1 MTIQSQESEPEVCGN
16 VFGNIRIRL
25 VNEEY
30 GARKQMVRV
39 HAFPTLAL
47 LPIAVTGILVLL
59 SGLAAWDHAWFA
71 ATALGTLA
79 VILAVL
85 AYESLGVVTAT
96 VWRSLKSLGFRKSYA
111 NENH

>member
-1 MTIQSQESEPEVCGN
+1 
-16 VFGNIRIRL
+16 
-25 VNEEY
+25 
-30 GARKQMVRV
+30 MVRV
-39 HAFPTLAL
+39 PAFPTLAL

-111 NENH
+111 NENHYLEAQSRGAALLLASRRSDFGWPIRTAAVPA

>member
-1 MTIQSQESEPEVCGN
+1 
-16 VFGNIRIRL
+16 
-25 VNEEY
+25 
-30 GARKQMVRV
+30 MVRV

-47 LPIAVTGILVLL
+47 LPIAVTGVLVLL

-71 ATALGTLA
+71 ATLGTLA

-85 AYESLGVVTAT
+85 AYQSLGVVTAT

-111 NENH
+111 NETH